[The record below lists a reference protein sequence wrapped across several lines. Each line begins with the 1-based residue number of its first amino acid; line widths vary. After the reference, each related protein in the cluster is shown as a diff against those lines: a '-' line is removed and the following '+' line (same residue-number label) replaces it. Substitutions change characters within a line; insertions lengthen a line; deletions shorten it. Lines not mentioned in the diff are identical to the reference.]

1 MTSTY
6 DILLLVLLFSGVSLL
21 SCSRIMEKKN
31 VLLPENKRGKRVF
44 LILGVLLLMLGD
56 MIPFALWML
65 N

>member
-6 DILLLVLLFSGVSLL
+6 DILLLVLLFSGVSFL
-21 SCSRIMEKKN
+21 SCSRIMEKKD
-31 VLLPENKRGKRVF
+31 VLLPENKRSKRVF
-44 LILGVLLLMLGD
+44 LIVGVLLLMLGA

>member
-44 LILGVLLLMLGD
+44 LIVGVLLLMLGT

>member
-6 DILLLVLLFSGVSLL
+6 DILLLVLLFSGVSFL
-21 SCSRIMEKKN
+21 SCSRIMAKKD

-44 LILGVLLLMLGD
+44 LIVGVLLLMLEA

>member
-6 DILLLVLLFSGVSLL
+6 DILLLVLLFSGVSFL
-21 SCSRIMEKKN
+21 SCSRIMAKKD

>member
-6 DILLLVLLFSGVSLL
+6 DILLLVLLFSGVSFL
-21 SCSRIMEKKN
+21 SCSRIMAKKD
-31 VLLPENKRGKRVF
+31 VLLPENKRSKRVF
-44 LILGVLLLMLGD
+44 LIVGVLLLMLGA

>member
-6 DILLLVLLFSGVSLL
+6 DILLLVLLFSGVSFL
-21 SCSRIMEKKN
+21 SCSRIMAKKD

-44 LILGVLLLMLGD
+44 LIVGVLLLMLGAI
-56 MIPFALWML
+56 IPFAFWML

>member
-6 DILLLVLLFSGVSLL
+6 DILLLVLLFSGVSFL
-21 SCSRIMEKKN
+21 SCSRIMAKKD
-31 VLLPENKRGKRVF
+31 VLLPENKRSKRVF
-44 LILGVLLLMLGD
+44 LIVGVLLLMLEA

>member
-6 DILLLVLLFSGVSLL
+6 DILLLVLLFSGVSFL
-21 SCSRIMEKKN
+21 SCSRIMAKKD
-31 VLLPENKRGKRVF
+31 VLLPENKRSKRVF
-44 LILGVLLLMLGD
+44 LIVGVLLLMLGT

>member
-6 DILLLVLLFSGVSLL
+6 DILLLVLLFSGVSFL
-21 SCSRIMEKKN
+21 SCSRIMAKKD

-44 LILGVLLLMLGD
+44 LIVGVLLLMLGD

>member
-6 DILLLVLLFSGVSLL
+6 DILLLVLLFSGVSFL
-21 SCSRIMEKKN
+21 SCSRIMAKKD

-44 LILGVLLLMLGD
+44 LIVGVLLLMLGT

>member
-6 DILLLVLLFSGVSLL
+6 DILLLVLLFSGVSFL
-21 SCSRIMEKKN
+21 SCSRIMAKKD

-44 LILGVLLLMLGD
+44 LIVGVLLLMLGA